1 MATYLIDMDA
11 LKTREKVIIAV
22 FGPRNTGK
30 STAIMELAKHFPFEP
45 EYEQIFPKEG
55 STDPMTD
62 IVYKGP
68 FTSKKTGQKL
78 KLGICSFG
86 DDKSMLED
94 YFLPL
99 VIDDHCDVIVVACHN
114 LIEVEGNTYNF
125 IDEIALKYNY
135 RLISTSNLRDDYSR
149 WEKCDLATSHT
160 VSSINGVNINAIFA
174 TNMINLIKSIV

>member
-1 MATYLIDMDA
+1 MATYLSNMET
-11 LKTREKVIIAV
+11 LKQREKVIIAV
-22 FGPRNTGK
+22 FGPANTGK

-45 EYEQIFPKEG
+45 KYELIFPEEE
-55 STDPMTD
+55 SSDPLSD
-62 IVYKGP
+62 IVCKGF

-86 DDKSMLED
+86 DYKSMLED

-149 WEKCDLATSHT
+149 WEKCKLATSRN
-160 VSSINGVNINAIFA
+160 VSLVNDININ
-174 TNMINLIKSIV
+174 